1 MPMKA
6 APCDQFDGPA
16 PAGQGPPVEP
26 LRNPGGCHPDTDRS
40 RGGFAGTSPARGW
53 LFMCGIVGLFIKNV
67 ALEPKLGRLTAA
79 MVGELRDRGPDSAG
93 FAVYGD
99 ETPGITKICAVV
111 REDPVSWSQI
121 ANRLSSATGASVTV
135 EEIEDHAVIK
145 TVGDG
150 DVARS
155 WLIDNVPNATVLSQG
170 LSIEIFKGVGSPDI
184 VVERLNLIGRE
195 GSHAIAHTRMA
206 TESAVTIAGSH
217 PFSTGQDTCLVH
229 NGSLS
234 NHNRL
239 RDLLRRH
246 GARFQTENDSEVA
259 AAYLT
264 WRRREGD
271 SLKAALHSSLQA
283 LDGFYTFVVGT
294 REGFAVLRDPI
305 ACKPAVL
312 AETDDW
318 VAFGTEFRALATLP
332 GVVNAR
338 IWEPEPATVYVWSRG

>member
-1 MPMKA
+1 
-6 APCDQFDGPA
+6 
-16 PAGQGPPVEP
+16 
-26 LRNPGGCHPDTDRS
+26 
-40 RGGFAGTSPARGW
+40 
-53 LFMCGIVGLFIKNV
+53 MCGIVGLFLKNV

-79 MVGELRDRGPDSAG
+79 MVRELRDRGPDSAG

-99 ETPGITKICAVV
+99 ETSGITKVCAVV
-111 REDPVSWSQI
+111 REGRVSWPQI
-121 ANRLSSATGASVTV
+121 AKRLSSAIQASVTV

-145 TVGDG
+145 TAGDG

-155 WLIDNVPNATVLSQG
+155 WLIDNVPSATVLSQG
-170 LSIEIFKGVGSPDI
+170 QSIEIFKGVGNPDI
-184 VVERLNLIGRE
+184 VVERLNLIERK

-259 AAYLT
+259 AAFLT
-264 WRRREGD
+264 WRRRQGD
-271 SLKAALHSSLQA
+271 SLKTALHRSLQA